1 MVDSRDA
8 LRACGPSSSYP
19 LVYFLSHAPPPSP
32 RPPATMPRALQQ
44 RLPRPTL
51 LVFPP
56 ANAAPYPTP
65 VRSPLLLCPA
75 PNLKPGTS
83 LPSLPPPARE
93 GSPDSCRRSPFATVD
108 LWRLRPSLPR
118 PGCDGRGWQLLRFT
132 GPRGRDGGD
141 GGERGLTH
149 GMSLI
154 LEAVEAVRRKKKAG
168 LDNAGTKFR
177 GVRRRQRRP
186 RSGKYGAQIWDPL
199 RRNNLW
205 LGTFATAVDAARAYD
220 AAAAELHGAAAQTNF
235 ENPAAG
241 HGLSGAE
248 ERGEG
253 VPAVKRRRETALP
266 DTQTEIRGL
275 RRPRESKRCM
285 KKAVTVKKD
294 GTGPYS
300 RTGFWGV
307 RTQSTGK
314 YGAEIRL
321 NKGRTYRWLGTFDTT
336 EEAARAYDAA
346 AVKLHGESA
355 KINFKILA
363 DVQSSESVTA
373 ETAENAQGQGLS
385 ASDCE
390 IVDELE
396 DGVGAVERR
405 TKKKKKVVKV
415 APVRTCNW
423 TGFFGVR
430 TQSTGKYGAEISSKG
445 QGFRWLGTF
454 DTAEEA
460 ARAYDAAALKLHGA
474 SAKTN
479 FKFPVALQSSE
490 SVMVETVEGAQGQGL
505 SAGNCETVDELG
517 DEVGAVEKKK
527 KTLLDA
533 QTEFCCVQRKPSSTA
548 EDAAAVKLPCVKKVV
563 KKEVAGRPCNGTGFW
578 GVRRTLN
585 GRYGAEIRN
594 DKGKTYRWLGTFDT
608 TEEATRAY
616 DVAAVKLRGA
626 SAKTNFKIPAAVQS
640 SESVTVVTADS
651 AQAQGLST
659 GNCEIVD
666 ELGDQVRSVE
676 RRTKKKV
683 VKNEAAGRP
692 CSRTGPHSRTGFWGV
707 RMQSSG
713 KYGAE
718 IRYSKGKA
726 CRWLGTFDTAEEA
739 ARAYDVAAVELHGA
753 SDKTNFNIPAAVQ
766 SSASVRTVPAE
777 SAQGQGLST
786 GNCEITE
793 ELVDGVKAVE
803 RRNKKLHVAAAITN
817 FKIPVAVQSST
828 SVTMMP
834 AQSAQGQG
842 LSTSNCE
849 ITEELVD
856 SVQAV
861 EMRKKLHGPAAKTN
875 FKAVQSR
882 ESVAMVPAECTK
894 GQGLSTGNCEFTEE
908 LVDTVESKKKKLH
921 GPAAKTNFKAE
932 CTQGQGLSTGSCW
945 IAEELLERSKKL
957 HVAAS
962 ITNLKIP
969 VAVQSSASVSVTMEP
984 AESAEGK
991 GLSALMEELV
1001 DDIEAVERRKKKA
1014 LSDAETEFRCVR
1026 RRPSS
1031 TAEDAVAV
1039 KLPCVK
1045 KAACRPD
1052 SRTGFRGVRRRPS
1065 GKYVAEIIKEKVGR
1079 WLGTFDTAEEAARA
1093 YDTAAIKLHGAAA
1106 KTNFKSPAAPIADDI
1121 NPGDVG
1127 LKQAPVVAKV
1137 NSNVEVQ
1144 RKAVARSDCRSGF
1157 RGVHLYRGRYLVQI
1171 REPGRPT
1178 TRLQLGIFDNAEEAA
1193 RAYDAAA
1200 LRLYGAAAKTNFEQP
1215 LAGATADE
1223 GEDSS
1228 MEHLNDLPELP
1239 VRCPTF
1245 YLGAEVE
1252 EFLKDFTAVVA

>member
-1 MVDSRDA
+1 MRWVSRRVRRIGDDESTSSECTPYEYA
-8 LRACGPSSSYP
+8 AGESPSMATIGKKSPTPARNY
-19 LVYFLSHAPPPSP
+19 PPPTHL
-32 RPPATMPRALQQ
+32 RRAA
-44 RLPRPTL
+44 R
-51 LVFPP
+51 
-56 ANAAPYPTP
+56 AAR
-65 VRSPLLLCPA
+65 V
-75 PNLKPGTS
+75 
-83 LPSLPPPARE
+83 
-93 GSPDSCRRSPFATVD
+93 PDSCRRSPPPVG
-108 LWRLRPSLPR
+108 LSRLRPSLPR
-118 PGCDGRGWQLLRFT
+118 PGCDGRGWQLLRLQDCAGAMVAT
-132 GPRGRDGGD
+132 AESAR
-141 GGERGLTH
+141 ERGLTY

-154 LEAVEAVRRKKKAG
+154 LEAVEAVRRKKKASV
-168 LDNAGTKFR
+168 DAGTKFR
-177 GVRRRQRRP
+177 GVRRRRRRP

-205 LGTFATAVDAARAYD
+205 LGTFATAVDAAKAYD

-235 ENPAAG
+235 ENPAAE
-241 HGLSGAE
+241 HGLSAGHAG
-248 ERGEG
+248 ERGDG
-253 VPAVKRRRETALP
+253 VEAVVRRKETALP
-266 DTQTEIRGL
+266 DTLTEIRGL
-275 RRPRESKRCM
+275 RRPRESKRCL

-294 GTGPYS
+294 ATGPYS

-355 KINFKILA
+355 KINFKIPA
-363 DVQSSESVTA
+363 GVQSSESVTA
-373 ETAENAQGQGLS
+373 VMPESAQGQGLS
-385 ASDCE
+385 VSDCE
-390 IVDELE
+390 IVDELGDE
-396 DGVGAVERR
+396 VGAVERR
-405 TKKKKKVVKV
+405 TKKKKVVK
-415 APVRTCNW
+415 AAAVRTCNR

-479 FKFPVALQSSE
+479 FKIPVAVQSSE
-490 SVMVETVEGAQGQGL
+490 SVMVETAEGAQGQGL
-505 SAGNCETVDELG
+505 SAGNCETEDELVD
-517 DEVGAVEKKK
+517 DEVGAVERKKK

-533 QTEFCCVQRKPSSTA
+533 QTEFRCVQRKPSSTA
-548 EDAAAVKLPCVKKVV
+548 EDADAVKLPCVKKVV
-563 KKEVAGRPCNGTGFW
+563 KREVAGRPCNGTGFW

-608 TEEATRAY
+608 TEEAARAY
-616 DVAAVKLRGA
+616 DAAAVKLRGA
-626 SAKTNFKIPAAVQS
+626 SAKTNFKIPEAVQS
-640 SESVTVVTADS
+640 SESVTAVTADS

-659 GNCEIVD
+659 SNCEIVD
-666 ELGDQVRSVE
+666 ELVDQVGAVE
-676 RRTKKKV
+676 RRTKKKKV
-683 VKNEAAGRP
+683 VKNEVAGRP
-692 CSRTGPHSRTGFWGV
+692 CSRTGPYSRTGFWGV
-707 RMQSSG
+707 RKQSSG

-753 SDKTNFNIPAAVQ
+753 SAKTNFKIPAAVQ
-766 SSASVRTVPAE
+766 SSTSVMMVPAE

-793 ELVDGVKAVE
+793 ELVDGVGAVE
-803 RRNKKLHVAAAITN
+803 KRKKKLHVAAAITN
-817 FKIPVAVQSST
+817 LKIPVAVQSST

-834 AQSAQGQG
+834 AESSQGQG
-842 LSTSNCE
+842 LSTSSCE

-861 EMRKKLHGPAAKTN
+861 EMRKKKLHGLAAKTN

-882 ESVAMVPAECTK
+882 ASVAMSSTSVTMMPAE
-894 GQGLSTGNCEFTEE
+894 STRNCEITEE
-908 LVDTVESKKKKLH
+908 LVDGVQAVERRKKKLH
-921 GPAAKTNFKAE
+921 GPAAKTNFKAK
-932 CTQGQGLSTGSCW
+932 CTQGQDLSAGSCW

-957 HVAAS
+957 PVAAA

-984 AESAEGK
+984 AESAQGQ
-991 GLSALMEELV
+991 GLSTSNCEITEELV

-1026 RRPSS
+1026 RRPSGI
-1031 TAEDAVAV
+1031 AEDAAGV

-1045 KAACRPD
+1045 NAICRPD

-1065 GKYVAEIIKEKVGR
+1065 GKYVAEIIKEKIGR

-1106 KTNFKSPAAPIADDI
+1106 KTNFKSPAAPVADDI
-1121 NPGDVG
+1121 NPVHVQMIG
-1127 LKQAPVVAKV
+1127 LKQVPVVAKV

-1178 TRLQLGIFDNAEEAA
+1178 TRLQLGIFDNVEEAA

-1215 LAGATADE
+1215 PTGSTTDE
-1223 GEDSS
+1223 GKDSS
-1228 MEHLNDLPELP
+1228 MELPNDLPEPP